1 MSYKAALDADA
12 RIAAKN
18 ALKIMAALRQ
28 TFDAKAVYE
37 QYLSTQ
43 PNKTKNPAQ
52 DRARARAWAIMNVT
66 PNMQAMNTVM
76 QRVLAEGYAT
86 GELFADEQLR
96 IARELKK
103 ADDAYIDWANWKPG
117 DRAAAL
123 LLRPPDAFQ
132 RLLQSQGIAL
142 KEMSQ
147 TTVRDIGNAVADA
160 IDLGLSA
167 ERSAK
172 NIMRQVANPARALS
186 IAITEQNR
194 AISFATINRYKE
206 SGLQQMEWEVSDP
219 CDKCAQNANQIVNI
233 GSAFNSG
240 DTQPPAHPHCRCVLL
255 PVIPDFG
262 DAPLPGATLVEPPTP
277 APVSTP
283 NLFPTPKEQI
293 DQVLVALQAG
303 KTLNEALDVYKALDS
318 RPFEPG
324 KWKILPRP
332 VVKEAAIENISRAL
346 VFPMPRDQI
355 ERTFFGPRM
364 KKVDRDFIEKAAIY
378 KNGTVEVQF
387 SSTGL
392 KLTEAQRQMVLR
404 EVEKLQ
410 LANPK
415 TRVAVHID
423 KNASGKY
430 GWAYGGKQDL
440 WVTPRTITEPKRAEG
455 TFKMPVTPGVTQFEY
470 TLAHEWGHLIDDIT
484 SGVQS
489 PVRTNIIERLKKE
502 FPDAFKSG
510 YSGENTKE
518 FFAEM
523 FTEYYRTGG
532 KTPNL
537 LVQAMAKEFGWKVP
551 EVPGSQIGYVAARN
565 NVDYYLANVEVT
577 EERLKKLIPT
587 AKRPDG
593 TVYTD
598 WSAASGGSGP
608 ENIQLKNLMREQ
620 GFLGKPRVVGP
631 DEFQKIVNQGAT
643 PIYRGL
649 GAPTQEQVTDY
660 VERLLVS
667 DDPYIGRGFFGDG
680 TYFASDRGIAERF
693 SKQDVTGEID
703 FKYGEVLEGVLDPQ
717 AKVIDIEDL
726 WKLRNEYVESM
737 PYHGELAQA
746 FEDDIGLFATT
757 RGYDAIVNK
766 NPMIGYTPD
775 GQRRYAPGFY
785 YTILNRSALIMKGT
799 P

>member
-43 PNKTKNPAQ
+43 PNKSDKPTQ

-66 PNMQAMNTVM
+66 PNMQALNTVM
-76 QRVLAEGYAT
+76 QRVLAEGYVT
-86 GELFADEQLR
+86 GQAFADEQMR
-96 IARELKK
+96 IAEELKK
-103 ADDAYIDWANWKPG
+103 ADDAYTDWANWQPG

-123 LLRPPDAFQ
+123 MLRPPDAFQ

-160 IDLGLSA
+160 IELGMSA

-194 AISFATINRYKE
+194 AISFATVERYKQ

-219 CDKCAQNANQIVNI
+219 CDKCALNTNQVVNI

-240 DTQPPAHPHCRCVLL
+240 DMQPPAHPHCRCVLL

-262 DAPLPGATLVEPPTP
+262 DAPLPGATIVTPPS
-277 APVSTP
+277 PVNFGPDAGTF
-283 NLFPTPKEQI
+283 LTPKEQI
-293 DQVLVALQAG
+293 EQVVAALQSG
-303 KTLNEALDVYKALDS
+303 QSLNEALDIYKALDAI
-318 RPFEPG
+318 PFAPG
-324 KWKILPRP
+324 AWQIVPR
-332 VVKEAAIENISRAL
+332 VAVKEAAIENMSRAL
-346 VFPMPRDQI
+346 VFPMARDQI

-364 KKVDRDFIEKAAIY
+364 KKVDRDFIDKAVIY

-392 KLTEAQRQMVLR
+392 KLSEAERQMVLR

-415 TRVAVHID
+415 TRVVVHIE

-430 GWAYGGKQDL
+430 GWAYGGKNDM
-440 WVTPRTITEPKRAEG
+440 WVAPRTITEPKRAEG
-455 TFKMPVTPGVTQFEY
+455 TFKMPASPATTQFEY
-470 TLAHEWGHLIDDIT
+470 TLAHEWGHLIDDIKD
-484 SGVQS
+484 GVQA
-489 PVRTNIIERLKKE
+489 PLRANIIARIKAEY
-502 FPDAFKSG
+502 PQAFRSG

-518 FFAEM
+518 FYAEM
-523 FTEYYRTGG
+523 FVEYYRTGG

-551 EVPGSQIGYVAARN
+551 EVPNSAPAYVAA
-565 NVDYYLANVEVT
+565 
-577 EERLKKLIPT
+577 KKPADFFTPQKAMELEQGVPW
-587 AKRPDG
+587 RPDG
-593 TVYTD
+593 
-598 WSAASGGSGP
+598 
-608 ENIQLKNLMREQ
+608 ENLYLKKILDEQ
-620 GFLGKPRVVGP
+620 GFLGKPRVVTA
-631 DEFQKIVNQGAT
+631 DEFKKAVDSGALPIHRGVAGDT
-643 PIYRGL
+643 P
-649 GAPTQEQVTDY
+649 EQVDQFIAQ
-660 VERLLVS
+660 LLTG
-667 DDPYIGRGFFGDG
+667 DTPYIGRGMFGDG
-680 TYFASDRGIAERF
+680 TYFTDKATTALKFAKEDRLGNPIPFGKTIEAA
-693 SKQDVTGEID
+693 
-703 FKYGEVLEGVLDPQ
+703 LDPR
-717 AKVIDIEDL
+717 AKIAYLEDIQDEF
-726 WKLRNEYVESM
+726 M
-737 PYHGELAQA
+737 
-746 FEDDIGLFATT
+746 ATT
-757 RGYDAIVNK
+757 KMSDAKKQFYYSYPQDFYEDASMWAAANGYDAIWIK
-766 NPMIGYTPD
+766 NPVVNWKAGEAIPDVYTI
-775 GQRRYAPGFY
+775 
-785 YTILNRSALIMKGT
+785 ILNRTALIIKEM

>member
-43 PNKTKNPAQ
+43 PNKSDKPAQ

-66 PNMQAMNTVM
+66 PNMQALNTVM
-76 QRVLAEGYAT
+76 QRVLAEGYVT
-86 GELFADEQLR
+86 GQAFADEQMR
-96 IARELKK
+96 IAEELKK
-103 ADDAYIDWANWKPG
+103 ADDLYTDWANWQPG

-123 LLRPPDAFQ
+123 MLRPPDAFQ

-160 IDLGLSA
+160 IELGMSA
-167 ERSAK
+167 DRSAK

-194 AISFATINRYKE
+194 AISFATVERYKQG
-206 SGLQQMEWEVSDP
+206 GLQQMEWEVSDP
-219 CDKCAQNANQIVNI
+219 CKICALNTNQVVNI

-240 DTQPPAHPHCRCVLL
+240 DMQPPAHPHCRCVLL

-262 DAPLPGATLVEPPTP
+262 DAPLPGATIVTPPS
-277 APVSTP
+277 PVNFGPDAGTF
-283 NLFPTPKEQI
+283 LTPKEQI
-293 DQVLVALQAG
+293 EQVVAALQSG
-303 KTLNEALDVYKALDS
+303 QSLNEALDIYKALDAI
-318 RPFEPG
+318 PFAPG
-324 KWKILPRP
+324 AWQIVPR
-332 VVKEAAIENISRAL
+332 VAVKEAAIENMSRAL
-346 VFPMPRDQI
+346 VFPMARDQI

-364 KKVDRDFIEKAAIY
+364 KKVDRDFIDKAVIY

-392 KLTEAQRQMVLR
+392 KLTEAERQMVLK

-415 TRVAVHID
+415 TRVVVHIE

-430 GWAYGGKQDL
+430 GWAYGGKNDM
-440 WVTPRTITEPKRAEG
+440 WVAPRTITEPKRTDG
-455 TFKMPVTPGVTQFEY
+455 TFKMPASPATTQFEY
-470 TLAHEWGHLIDDIT
+470 TLAHEWGHLIDEIKD
-484 SGVQS
+484 GVQS
-489 PVRTNIIERLKKE
+489 PLRANIIARLKLE
-502 FPDAFKSG
+502 YPQAFRSG

-537 LVQAMAKEFGWKVP
+537 LVQAMAREFGWKVP
-551 EVPGSQIGYVAARN
+551 EAPGGAPVYVAA
-565 NVDYYLANVEVT
+565 
-577 EERLKKLIPT
+577 KKPADFFTPQKAMELEQGVPW
-587 AKRPDG
+587 RPDG
-593 TVYTD
+593 
-598 WSAASGGSGP
+598 
-608 ENIQLKNLMREQ
+608 ENLYLKKVLDEQ
-620 GFLGKPRVVGP
+620 GFLGKPRVVTA
-631 DEFQKIVNQGAT
+631 DEFKKAVDSGALPIHRGVAGDT
-643 PIYRGL
+643 P
-649 GAPTQEQVTDY
+649 EQVDQFIAQ
-660 VERLLVS
+660 LLTG
-667 DDPYIGRGFFGDG
+667 DTPYIGRGMFGDG
-680 TYFASDRGIAERF
+680 TYFTDKATTALKFAKEDRLGNPIPFGKTIEAA
-693 SKQDVTGEID
+693 
-703 FKYGEVLEGVLDPQ
+703 LDPR
-717 AKVIDIEDL
+717 AKIAYLEDIQDEFMATVKMSDAKKQFYYSYPQDFYEDA
-726 WKLRNEYVESM
+726 SM
-737 PYHGELAQA
+737 WAA
-746 FEDDIGLFATT
+746 AN
-757 RGYDAIVNK
+757 GYDAIWIK
-766 NPMIGYTPD
+766 NPVVNWQAGEAIPDVYTI
-775 GQRRYAPGFY
+775 
-785 YTILNRSALIMKGT
+785 ILNRTALIIKEM

>member
-43 PNKTKNPAQ
+43 PNVTKNPAQ

-76 QRVLAEGYAT
+76 QRVLAEGYVT
-86 GELFADEQLR
+86 GEAFADEQLR

-123 LLRPPDAFQ
+123 LLRPPKAFEQ
-132 RLLQSQGIAL
+132 LLQSQGIAL

-147 TTVRDIGNAVADA
+147 TTVRDVGNAVADA
-160 IDLGLSA
+160 IELGMSA

-194 AISFATINRYKE
+194 AISYATVERYKQG
-206 SGLQQMEWEVSDP
+206 GLQQMEWEVSDP
-219 CDKCAQNANQIVNI
+219 CKICALNTNQVVNI

-240 DTQPPAHPHCRCVLL
+240 NTQPPAHPHCRCVLL

-262 DAPLPGATLVEPPTP
+262 DAPLPGATIVAPP
-277 APVSTP
+277 APVSVP

-293 DQVLVALQAG
+293 DQALATLQAG
-303 KTLNEALDVYKALDS
+303 KPLNEALDIYQALDA

-324 KWKILPRP
+324 AWEIIPRM
-332 VVKEAAIENISRAL
+332 VVKEAAIQNISRVL
-346 VFPMPRDQI
+346 VFPMARDQI
-355 ERTFFGPRM
+355 ERTFFGSRI
-364 KKVDRDFIEKAAIY
+364 KKVDQLFLEKAVIY
-378 KNGTVEVQF
+378 KNGPVEVQF

-392 KLTEAQRQMVLR
+392 TLTEAERRMVLR

-410 LANPK
+410 ITNPK
-415 TRVAVHID
+415 PRAVIHID

-430 GWAYGGKQDL
+430 GWAYREDAYI
-440 WVTPRTITEPKRAEG
+440 TPKTIKEPKRDEG
-455 TFKMPVTPGVTQFEY
+455 TFKMPATSATTQFEY

-484 SGVQS
+484 NGVQS
-489 PVRTNIIERLKKE
+489 PIHANAIARLQRE
-502 FPDAFKSG
+502 YPDAFRSR
-510 YSGENTKE
+510 YSGENSKE

-523 FTEYYRTGG
+523 FTEYYRTDG

-537 LVQAMAKEFGWKVP
+537 MVQAFAREFGWKVP
-551 EVPGSQIGYVAARN
+551 EVPGPKVGYVAAQKPA
-565 NVDYYLANVEVT
+565 DYFTPQKAMELQDGVPWRPEGENLY
-577 EERLKKLIPT
+577 LKKVL
-587 AKRPDG
+587 D
-593 TVYTD
+593 
-598 WSAASGGSGP
+598 
-608 ENIQLKNLMREQ
+608 EQ
-620 GFLGKPRVVGP
+620 GFLGKPRVVTA
-631 DEFQKIVNQGAT
+631 DEFKKTMDSGAIPLHRGVAGDT
-643 PIYRGL
+643 P
-649 GAPTQEQVTDY
+649 EQVDQF
-660 VERLLVS
+660 VAQLLTG
-667 DDPYIGRGFFGDG
+667 DTPYIGRGMFGDG
-680 TYFASDRGIAERF
+680 TYFTDKPTTALKFAKEDRVGNPIEFGKTIEAA
-693 SKQDVTGEID
+693 
-703 FKYGEVLEGVLDPQ
+703 LDPN
-717 AKVIDIEDL
+717 AKIGYLEDIQKEF
-726 WKLRNEYVESM
+726 M
-737 PYHGELAQA
+737 
-746 FEDDIGLFATT
+746 ATT
-757 RGYDAIVNK
+757 EMTAARKEFYFSYPQDFYEDASMWAAANGYDVIRIRNPIVNWETMEK
-766 NPMIGYTPD
+766 LPD
-775 GQRRYAPGFY
+775 T
-785 YTILNRSALIMKGT
+785 YTIVLNRTALIIKEM